1 MLSNYQVQY
10 KVVAKPCY
18 VGDQHQR
25 FSIKEM
31 IVHTSSKDAAMS
43 YFLDKKIQHI
53 EASVRKI

>member
-10 KVVAKPCY
+10 EVVAKPCHA
-18 VGDQHQR
+18 GDPYQR

-31 IVHTSSKDAAMS
+31 IIHSSSKEAAMS